1 MKLAEIWNVRDTP
14 REYTLPA
21 RPGSPDHLTHA
32 GDLVGH
38 ERQEACVKKISPDLE
53 REKKS
58 RVSAVC
64 LQVYAMRDIFGLLG
78 RLCLTFAGFRAAK
91 TVKQLTQEAMT
102 STGGEMTVVN
112 LVGEQCT
119 ALSKMNKVTCS
130 ITSIFQSSLPR
141 SLLAAGN
148 ENRKSLCCGQISH
161 QGFPPWAACS
171 LWPSGRGQILTAAVA
186 CRCGTWWAGDSLLS
200 TGLCWWPYGP
210 GRWWV
215 WPAGSAESHL
225 RGTSCDLNENNSF
238 KITE

>member
-1 MKLAEIWNVRDTP
+1 MLETWWATK
-14 REYTLPA
+14 
-21 RPGSPDHLTHA
+21 G
-32 GDLVGH
+32 
-38 ERQEACVKKISPDLE
+38 KKPVWRRSVQTW
-53 REKKS
+53 RGKS
-58 RVSAVC
+58 RVSVVC
-64 LQVYAMRDIFGLLG
+64 LQVYAIRDIFWLLG

-102 STGGEMTVVN
+102 STGGEITVVN

-119 ALSKMNKVTCS
+119 VLSEMNQVTCS
-130 ITSIFQSSLPR
+130 ITSIFQSCLPR

-161 QGFPPWAACS
+161 QGAACS
-171 LWPSGRGQILTAAVA
+171 LWPCGRDQMLTVAAA
-186 CRCGTWWAGDSLLS
+186 CRRGTWWAGGSPLS

-225 RGTSCDLNENNSF
+225 RGKSCDLNENNTL
-238 KITE
+238 KIIK